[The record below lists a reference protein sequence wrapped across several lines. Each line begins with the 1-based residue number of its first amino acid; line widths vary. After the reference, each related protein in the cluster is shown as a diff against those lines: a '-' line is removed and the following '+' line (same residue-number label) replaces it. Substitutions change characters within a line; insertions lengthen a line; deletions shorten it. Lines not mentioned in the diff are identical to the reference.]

1 MRRKKKEQSSL
12 VFAVTPRA
20 SWPSNRLTCRRV
32 KRIENN
38 IKGQQNMREQCQT
51 CQFDANS
58 QALFISSAQPWIQSA
73 NLHQKKK
80 KRTEYQGILT
90 RPSRLPQSPRF
101 VAARDKAHHGTDRC
115 LRKKKKKEKGKRNIV
130 EYQEKVG

>member
-38 IKGQQNMREQCQT
+38 IKGQQKICENNAKHASLMQILKRFSFLQL
-51 CQFDANS
+51 S
-58 QALFISSAQPWIQSA
+58 PGS
-73 NLHQKKK
+73 NLQIC
-80 KRTEYQGILT
+80 T
-90 RPSRLPQSPRF
+90 
-101 VAARDKAHHGTDRC
+101 
-115 LRKKKKKEKGKRNIV
+115 RKKKKKDRVSRDFNKAF
-130 EYQEKVG
+130 